1 LKPVCAREPYV
12 VVSHDE
18 PRKYVLLKWKSFR
31 ISIDD
36 IKTMHAEVLD
46 YVIRNNCEF
55 YIADT
60 ADTTDALS
68 PEIILWWR
76 TVWIQELIKAKIK
89 AIITVVPRT
98 MHSEHINNEW
108 QSGKYDTIS
117 LVNVENI
124 DEAEELISAMN
135 LIAE

>member
-1 LKPVCAREPYV
+1 LKPIYAREPYV
-12 VVSHDE
+12 VVYHNE
-18 PRKYVLLKWKSFR
+18 PRKYVLLKWNSFR
-31 ISIDD
+31 ISIAD
-36 IKTMHAEVLD
+36 IKKMHAEVLD
-46 YVIRNNCEF
+46 YVIQNNCEF

-76 TVWIQELIKAKIK
+76 AEWIKKLIKAKIK
-89 AIITVVPRT
+89 AIITIVPRT
-98 MHSEHINNEW
+98 MNSEHINNEW

-117 LVNVENI
+117 LVNVENS

-135 LIAE
+135 LIDK